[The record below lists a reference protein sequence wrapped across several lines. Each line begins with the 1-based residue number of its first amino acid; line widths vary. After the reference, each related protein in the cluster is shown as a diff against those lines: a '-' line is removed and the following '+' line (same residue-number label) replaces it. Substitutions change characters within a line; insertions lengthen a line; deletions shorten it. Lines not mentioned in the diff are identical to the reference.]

1 MSNELVRSIPS
12 AEGVNPRYIIN
23 FLNACEQAASEIHG
37 IMIARHGKV
46 IFEAYNAPYAA
57 NIPHIMHSFTKIMT
71 NTAVALA
78 YSDGL
83 LKLDD
88 PILQYFPEYEDG
100 ANEYLRAC
108 TIRNMITMRN
118 GQQRSIGGNEWRPL
132 KTSWKEAYFQVPF
145 DKTPGETYMYSSGN
159 SYILSYIV
167 QQLEGKTCRE
177 LVQERVGRK
186 IGLTDFP
193 WMLSPEGVCSGGN
206 GVSLTTEDMLRI
218 GLLYLNKGRWNGEQ
232 LIAEEWIDYAMG
244 YIDPIEPVDGLQY
257 NYHWD
262 HTGDIWAGRGMFG
275 QTCGQVPSLDMVFAI
290 TAADADYSAM
300 RIFQKEIID
309 PMKAEEGPV
318 DDSCE
323 DILLQKGLRMTLEGK
338 NVSVQHHRNLSG
350 QELRLIAG
358 ENPDG
363 IMRAALRFTD
373 DGKVIYVMEDARG
386 RHEVTAGLDHWIDG
400 TTTMTGAYLHH
411 QYEQA
416 VSRIAAIAYWSGEN
430 TLTMEWRFPE
440 MAFYDHMR
448 FTWEDGCIKADRW
461 VNMNSQ
467 DTSRPTLVLTAE

>member
-1 MSNELVRSIPS
+1 
-12 AEGVNPRYIIN
+12 
-23 FLNACEQAASEIHG
+23 
-37 IMIARHGKV
+37 
-46 IFEAYNAPYAA
+46 
-57 NIPHIMHSFTKIMT
+57 
-71 NTAVALA
+71 
-78 YSDGL
+78 
-83 LKLDD
+83 
-88 PILQYFPEYEDG
+88 
-100 ANEYLRAC
+100 
-108 TIRNMITMRN
+108 
-118 GQQRSIGGNEWRPL
+118 
-132 KTSWKEAYFQVPF
+132 
-145 DKTPGETYMYSSGN
+145 
-159 SYILSYIV
+159 
-167 QQLEGKTCRE
+167 
-177 LVQERVGRK
+177 
-186 IGLTDFP
+186 
-193 WMLSPEGVCSGGN
+193 
-206 GVSLTTEDMLRI
+206 
-218 GLLYLNKGRWNGEQ
+218 
-232 LIAEEWIDYAMG
+232 
-244 YIDPIEPVDGLQY
+244 
-257 NYHWD
+257 
-262 HTGDIWAGRGMFG
+262 
-275 QTCGQVPSLDMVFAI
+275 
-290 TAADADYSAM
+290 
-300 RIFQKEIID
+300 
-309 PMKAEEGPV
+309 MKAEEGPV

-358 ENPDG
+358 ENLDG

-400 TTTMTGAYLHH
+400 TTTMTGTYLHH